1 MNKRSL
7 IIERGRWLWTK
18 CRQPF
23 LLVLP
28 FLCLDIWMRVVCGS
42 VNYFRWPM
50 VLPNVVFTVSW
61 ITLLVGVSRCIRG
74 IGGKLFYGVTFAVF
88 WVMALANAIYFSL
101 TGYFISFRL
110 LEMADEGSAYIL
122 EVMKGASPLI
132 YLVALLSLAVGILVL
147 WKVPGAKKHRPKHLA
162 VLVIGFVVLHMLTPL
177 MLGKANSSLEWDT
190 WRNPRNVY
198 EDFNDSNKNM
208 KICGLYEYTVRDFC
222 VSFFRSETEEDPEE
236 LAYLEE
242 AYGNL
247 TQAQSNEYT
256 GIYEGKNVIFLQL
269 EGLDNWLLNAE
280 DTPTLY
286 GMLSESL
293 VFENHYS
300 YYNGGG
306 STFNSEF
313 AVNTGFITPISY
325 MRNAYTFSG
334 NCYDYSLPNLFKAEG
349 YRANA
354 FHMNTREY
362 YSRGLNYD
370 SWGYDNYFS
379 LLDSTTYADV
389 TYELDRELIE
399 NELFYKELF
408 RQEGPFLHY
417 VITYTPHTPFTTDS
431 ELGELLAKIHYP
443 DGKVPEMDEEECA
456 RFFAAETD
464 YAVELLLQALKDNGL
479 YENTVIVAFADHYL
493 YTLNDKTAL
502 ETYKITED
510 NRINHTP
517 FFIWSAGQEREVV
530 EKVNSQL
537 DIMPTVLNLFGIEY
551 VPEYYIGTDIFRE
564 DYEGYVFFSDYSWY
578 DGEHYVQDGAVVVGE
593 PMDEAELSEKNARIH
608 QLIRKNDL
616 TLKYDYLNRM
626 GRN

>member
-1 MNKRSL
+1 MNKSTL
-7 IIERGRWLWTK
+7 IIERRRWLWTK

-28 FLCLDIWMRVVCGS
+28 FLCLDIWMRVVSSS

-50 VLPNVVFTVSW
+50 VLPNIVFTVSW
-61 ITLLVGVSRCIRG
+61 IALLVGVSLCIRG
-74 IGGKLFYGVTFAVF
+74 IGGKLFYGVSFAVF
-88 WVMALANAIYFSL
+88 WFMALANVIYYSL

-122 EVMKGASPLI
+122 EVMKGTSPWT
-132 YLVALLSLAVGILVL
+132 YLVAILSLALGVIVL
-147 WKVPGAKKHRPKHLA
+147 WRVPGEKKHRPKHLA
-162 VLVIGFVVLHMLTPL
+162 VLIVGFVVLHLLTPF
-177 MLGKANSSLEWDT
+177 MLGKANGSLEWDT

-222 VSFFRSETEEDPEE
+222 VSFFRGETEADPEE

-242 AYGNL
+242 VYKDL
-247 TQAQSNEYT
+247 TQAQNNEYT

-269 EGLDNWLLNAE
+269 EGLDSWLLNEA

-286 GMLSESL
+286 GMLAESL

-325 MRNAYTFSG
+325 MQNAYTFSG

-379 LLDSTTYADV
+379 LLDSTDYSDV
-389 TYELDRELIE
+389 TYELDRELFE

-408 RQEGPFLHY
+408 QGQTPFLHY
-417 VITYTPHTPFTTDS
+417 VITYTPHTPFATDS
-431 ELGELLAKIHYP
+431 DVGKLLTQIHYP
-443 DGKVPEMDEEECA
+443 NGNVPEMDEEACA
-456 RFFAAETD
+456 RMFAAETD

-502 ETYKITED
+502 DTYKITED

-517 FFIWSAGQEREVV
+517 FFIWSAGQEQVV
-530 EKVNSQL
+530 VDKVNSQL
-537 DIMPTVLNLFGIEY
+537 DILPTVLNLFGMDY

-578 DGEHYVQDGAVVVGE
+578 DGRHYVQDGAVVVGE
-593 PMDEAELSEKNARIH
+593 PMNDAELSEKNAEIH
-608 QLIRKNDL
+608 RLIRKNDL
-616 TLKYDYLNRM
+616 TLKYDYMRQ
-626 GRN
+626 RNKN